1 MNGTIMRDTY
11 KTTMDRTRRLF
22 YVSCTRALKDLA
34 VVLFTAN
41 PEQAEDHI
49 RQLDLFEVEAIHT
62 GTVFDL
68 AL

>member
-1 MNGTIMRDTY
+1 
-11 KTTMDRTRRLF
+11 MDRTRRLF